1 LDKSRV
7 NKGKIILKTENFIRF
22 SGFSLMVGGYMA
34 TLGWILFAIF
44 DPVYIDSDGIQWIV
58 FNFLIIFGGV
68 FIAQGL
74 PGFYLS
80 QSHRTGTPGLI
91 ALVILFIGIAI
102 PYIAVHSIETA
113 TSPDIP
119 PIMRLLVSVG
129 APGIIIGVLFTGI
142 ITYTAGIYPR
152 RWVAAALIILVVLG
166 LITHMFSI
174 PPMFERGIFPAVFT
188 GIVGIIGFYMFFKLK
203 INHTATQ

>member
-1 LDKSRV
+1 M
-7 NKGKIILKTENFIRF
+7 KTENFIRF

-44 DPVYIDSDGIQWIV
+44 DPAYVDRDSIQWIV
-58 FNFLIIFGGV
+58 FNFLVIFGGV

-74 PGFYLS
+74 PGFYFS

-91 ALVILFIGIAI
+91 ALIILFIGITI

-113 TSPDIP
+113 TSPHISP
-119 PIMRLLVSVG
+119 MMRVFVSVG
-129 APGIIIGVLFTGI
+129 APSLILGVLLTGI

-152 RWVAAALIILVVLG
+152 RWVAAALIILVLLR

-174 PPMFERGIFPAVFT
+174 PPMFERGIFPAVFA
-188 GIVGIIGFYMFFKLK
+188 GIVGIIGFYMCFKLRV
-203 INHTATQ
+203 NHEATQ

>member
-1 LDKSRV
+1 V
-7 NKGKIILKTENFIRF
+7 KTENFIRF
-22 SGFSLMVGGYMA
+22 SGFSLMLGGCLA
-34 TLGWILFAIF
+34 TLGWILFAIS

-80 QSHRTGTPGLI
+80 QSHRTGTLGLI

-152 RWVAAALIILVVLG
+152 RWVAAALITLVLLG
-166 LITHMFSI
+166 LIRQMYSI
-174 PPMFERGIFPAVFT
+174 PPTLERGIFPAVFA
-188 GIVGIIGFYMFFKLK
+188 GIVAITGFYMLFKLK
-203 INHTATQ
+203 INHTTAQ